1 MKHMRRFFTMTT
13 VTGGAARLILGSA
26 MVVLA
31 AWYLVFLCWGPVL
44 PISHDELNFMFEAL
58 RLPASGRL
66 TSYGHGPVLYELFAL
81 FESAFYIYS
90 RAIGS
95 VHSSHEFLVSFM
107 LNQASHVRL
116 IRAIVAI
123 GGLGLI
129 VQVHRVGL
137 IISDR
142 TAAALS
148 ALFVAGNLT
157 FIVMSSQGKEDVFF
171 WLFTLIAMERSWNA
185 SVSGRTRD
193 AVIAGAAIGLAF
205 STKYLGVFAGL
216 GAALPVLRFLPDVR
230 KDSLRLGGIIALS
243 AAVTVLVLFP
253 FFLTDTKSV
262 LSSIHSVGSVYTAM
276 GTKWTME
283 AYLFSH
289 LPNLVGWPIFLIGT
303 AEFCRRWAKDPRG
316 PILISLIPA
325 AVFLFIGLR
334 TGFSLAYYAMPMAI
348 FLIILANSSAA
359 QIKSS
364 LWRNAL
370 RSLLIGSFILGSS
383 FLPGALKYAILVTG
397 PDTRMAAKS
406 ALVARARPGDRVLVN
421 QAIMGENIFGPALLP
436 EESEEGHGPLT
447 RARAEATARLKGPR
461 YRLTILNYTQ
471 DVPSDGASRFDWL
484 VIGRR
489 GILSSTEYG
498 KDSVEP
504 IGHATIP
511 AGFKLVETIQA
522 YPEEHS
528 HFYPLLTTLDYEA
541 LRAALVSSLWR
552 SRAMGLTFDLYER
565 VGRARP

>member
-1 MKHMRRFFTMTT
+1 MTT
-13 VTGGAARLILGSA
+13 ETGGTARLILGST
-26 MVVLA
+26 MLVLA
-31 AWYLVFLCWGPVL
+31 AWYLIFLGWGPVL
-44 PISHDELNFMFEAL
+44 PISHDELNFMLEAL

-66 TSYGHGPVLYELFAL
+66 ASYGHGPVLYELFAL
-81 FESAFYIYS
+81 FESAFYLYS

-95 VHSSHEFLVSFM
+95 VHSSHEFLVNFI
-107 LNQASHVRL
+107 LNQVSHVRL

-129 VQVHRVGL
+129 VQVYRVGL
-137 IISDR
+137 IFSDR

-148 ALFVAGNLT
+148 ALFVASNLT

-171 WLFTLIAMERSWNA
+171 WLFTLMAMERSWNA
-185 SVSGRTRD
+185 SVSGRTRE
-193 AVIAGAAIGLAF
+193 AVIAGMLIGLAF

-216 GAALPVLRFLPDVR
+216 GAALPVLRNLPSFR
-230 KDSLRLGGIIALS
+230 KDSLRLSGIIALS
-243 AAVTVLVLFP
+243 AAVTVLVFFP

-289 LPNLVGWPIFLIGT
+289 LPNLVGWPIILIGT

-325 AVFLFIGLR
+325 AAFLFIGLR

-348 FLIILANSSAA
+348 FLIILANSTAA

-364 LWRNAL
+364 LWRNGLLAI
-370 RSLLIGSFILGSS
+370 LIGSF
-383 FLPGALKYAILVTG
+383 FLDSAFLRGAMKYAILLTG
-397 PDTRMAAKS
+397 PDTRVTAKS
-406 ALVARARPGDRVLVN
+406 SIAARAHPGDRVLVN
-421 QAIMGENIFGPALLP
+421 QAVLGENIFGPALLP
-436 EESEEGHGPLT
+436 EESEKGHGPFTL
-447 RARAEATARLKGPR
+447 ARAEATARLKGPR
-461 YRLTILNYTQ
+461 YRLTILNYSQ
-471 DVPSDGASRFDWL
+471 DIPSDAASRFDWL

-498 KDSVEP
+498 KDSVDT

-528 HFYPLLTTLDYEA
+528 HFYPLPTTLDYEA
-541 LRAALVSSLWR
+541 LRATSVSSLWR

-565 VGRARP
+565 VGRAQP